1 MSYYEKNKQF
11 ILEKQKKYREE
22 NRSEYLQKRK
32 IYYQHNKK
40 YINQYF
46 KNWKRD
52 KLLKIINEKRNK
64 LKNEMQ
70 IIV

>member
-1 MSYYEKNKQF
+1 MSYYEKNKQS

-32 IYYQHNKK
+32 TYYQDNKK

-46 KNWKRD
+46 KNWKRN
-52 KLLKIINEKRNK
+52 KQLEIINEKINK
-64 LKNEMQ
+64 LKNSITEN
-70 IIV
+70 